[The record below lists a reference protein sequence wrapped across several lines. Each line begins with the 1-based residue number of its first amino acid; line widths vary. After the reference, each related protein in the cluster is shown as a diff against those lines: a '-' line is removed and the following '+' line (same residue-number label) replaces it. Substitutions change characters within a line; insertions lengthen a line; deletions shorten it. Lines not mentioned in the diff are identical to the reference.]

1 MWFLGH
7 CRKLGSYGKNRIFWP
22 KNEISGPKN
31 SLLDS
36 NHVGEKMHF
45 FTLSYV
51 IAYIYMYYA
60 LQSGNDPLKGD
71 LTFAYLYLSNI
82 GLKTELFA

>member
-1 MWFLGH
+1 MAKIGFLGQKM
-7 CRKLGSYGKNRIFWP
+7 RFQAP
-22 KNEISGPKN
+22 KKIHF
-31 SLLDS
+31 LTLTML
-36 NHVGEKMHF
+36 GEKCIF

-51 IAYIYMYYA
+51 IAYKYMYYA